1 MGEIRDHTTTV
12 RDLPAGVR
20 QRDASSVTE
29 MSGQTV
35 LEARSLAVGYDGK
48 PLVQGIELEARL
60 GQVVTL
66 IGPNGAGKSTML
78 KTLAGH
84 LAPCG
89 GAVYLTGRDLSGLPV
104 TERAREL
111 SVLLTDRV
119 RTDLLTCIDVVEMG
133 RHPHTGRLGMLT
145 DEDRA
150 QVRAAMEL
158 VHVWDLRH
166 RDFMRL
172 SDGQRQRVMLARA
185 ICQQPRVLILDEP
198 TNYLDIR
205 YQIELLDILRRL
217 VEDRE
222 MGIVMSLHELPLA
235 RVASDW
241 LVCVKDGAVLAQGTP
256 EEVFVARTIDEL
268 YDLEPGSFDP
278 VTGGIRLARRGATR
292 SEDGEGCR

>member
-1 MGEIRDHTTTV
+1 MGETHDHVTAV
-12 RDLPAGVR
+12 RDLPRG
-20 QRDASSVTE
+20 SSHRGT
-29 MSGQTV
+29 SGATKAYGRAV
-35 LEARSLAVGYDGK
+35 LEARSLAVGYDAK
-48 PLVQGIELEARL
+48 PLVEGIELEAHL

-89 GAVYLTGRDLSGLPV
+89 GAVYLMGRDLSGLPV
-104 TERAREL
+104 AERAREL

-119 RTDLLTCIDVVEMG
+119 RTDLLTCMDVVEMG
-133 RHPHTGRLGMLT
+133 RHPHTGRLGMLS
-145 DEDRA
+145 DEDRM

-217 VEDRE
+217 VEGRE

-241 LVCVKDGAVLAQGTP
+241 VVCVKDGTVLAQGTP